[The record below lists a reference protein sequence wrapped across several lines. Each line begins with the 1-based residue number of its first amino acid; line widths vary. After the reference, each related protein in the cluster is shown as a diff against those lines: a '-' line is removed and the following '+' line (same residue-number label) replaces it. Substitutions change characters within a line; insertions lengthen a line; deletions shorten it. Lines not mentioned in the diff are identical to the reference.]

1 MSNNLENCNNIKLTK
16 QKEYL
21 KKEILTGNNDTY
33 FKVLDLECGTGKSIT
48 TEEALAEITK
58 YNKKALLVKERNSD
72 CINAA
77 KRINKLAANQEIAIA
92 INSDTHN
99 LKQFNKIKGELYTY
113 SIVIISHEK
122 YKVLAVDKKQREYFT
137 KDRNIL
143 VIDEFLN
150 MTKGNELSINLKW
163 IEEFETFLRHRAL
176 RNQFAI
182 CIAEIE
188 DYLNSKKKLQSFFN
202 AKIDYKTICK
212 EINKLKTLIKSNLDN
227 EYLQEQGFSKTQV
240 LQKVEELKQ
249 FYNQT
254 CVVEGNTIYCTN
266 RNYQYWLLDNNI
278 ILDASAKLNQAY
290 KLNKELFH
298 IQHQTPVLDHR
309 LWSFFIMK
317 TNTTVSGKNKAINFY
332 DVVQKLIDKLGENT
346 LVIGNKTDENSINAK
361 YINHFGNV
369 TGSNDYRE
377 LCNCV
382 ITHNPNI
389 PYRYYILEHLY
400 FSNETLDN
408 RNSWSGSNSGKGD
421 EMVYRFN
428 EKKFETY
435 RQCKNA
441 NEIYQAIKR
450 VNRDMSQK
458 SKIFI
463 FNNDMET
470 IQRVLDMFKGEK
482 SVTIYDNKVKFEKSK
497 QKEFLEEHNQKQH
510 ENRQAKKFINLLSE
524 IMKLKHID
532 LQKQKKNRKGEMET
546 VMGVYPKA
554 SLRNY
559 MGITDKGQF
568 TRGILNDADV
578 IDYMARHN
586 IINKGQT
593 LDFTNAK

>member
-1 MSNNLENCNNIKLTK
+1 MSNNLENCNNEKLNK

-33 FKVLDLECGTGKSIT
+33 FKVLDLECGTGKSVT

-77 KRINKLAANQEIAIA
+77 KRINELANKDIAIA
-92 INSDTHN
+92 INSDTYD

-143 VIDEFLN
+143 IIDEFLN
-150 MTKGNELSINLKW
+150 VTKGNELSINLKW
-163 IEEFETFLRHRAL
+163 IEEFETFLRHRTL

-182 CIAEIE
+182 CVGEIE
-188 DYLNSKKKLQSFFN
+188 DYLNSKKKLQSFFKPKN
-202 AKIDYKTICK
+202 GLSK
-212 EINKLKTLIKSNLDN
+212 EINKLKTLIKSNLDKQ
-227 EYLQEQGFSKTQV
+227 YLQEQGITLTQV
-240 LQKVEELKQ
+240 IQKVEELKQ

-254 CVVEGNTIYCTN
+254 CVCEGNTIYCTN

-290 KLNKELFH
+290 KLNKDLFY

-309 LWSFFIMK
+309 LWSFFVMK

-389 PYRYYILEHLY
+389 PYRYYVLEYLY
-400 FSNETLDN
+400 YSNETLDN
-408 RNSWSGSNSGKGD
+408 RNSWSGSNSGRGD

-450 VNRDMSQK
+450 VNRDMSQE

-463 FNNDMET
+463 FNNDIEV
-470 IQRVLDMFKGEK
+470 IQRVLDMFKGVK
-482 SVTIYDNKVKFEKSK
+482 PITTYDNKIEFEKSK
-497 QKEFLEEHNQKQH
+497 QEQYSEERK
-510 ENRQAKKFINLLSE
+510 ENRQAKKFITLMSE

-532 LQKQKKNRKGEMET
+532 LQKQKKNRKGEMEV
-546 VMGVYPKA
+546 VMGIYPKA
-554 SLRNY
+554 SLRDY
-559 MGITDKGQF
+559 IKADKSNF
-568 TRGILNDADV
+568 AKVILNDADV
-578 IDYMARHN
+578 IDYMTRHN